1 LLAAASEAVHA
12 VRTAVA
18 SGERHAGG
26 RLIMRAVFTG
36 ALCAGALV
44 LGLPVTVGA
53 KPLQREHYSF
63 QDSDTFTDTDCGAPI
78 TIDYTAEFSGL
89 FMLKKGRAG
98 DPTPYYFDNY
108 SGVETYTNTANGKT
122 AMLVHQGLYKD
133 QRIEHV
139 EGTIYR
145 FTAIETGRPV
155 TAYGPDGKKLVFD
168 AGRIRYSFLVDT
180 KGDSDLS
187 NDEFLGDD
195 EPQVAGPHPVFFGEV
210 TFCDLLDVLR

>member
-1 LLAAASEAVHA
+1 LLAV
-12 VRTAVA
+12 VRSAGQAGQKAVA

-26 RLIMRAVFTG
+26 RISVRAFLTSG
-36 ALCAGALV
+36 LCAGALV
-44 LGLPVTVGA
+44 LALPVTAGA
-53 KPLQREHYSF
+53 KPLEREHYTF
-63 QDSDTFTDTDCGAPI
+63 HDTDTFTDTDCGAPI
-78 TIDYTAEFSGL
+78 TIDYTADFAGV

-122 AMLVHQGLYKD
+122 ATLAHQGLYKD

-155 TAYGPDGKKLVFD
+155 IVYGPDGRKLIFD
-168 AGRIRYSFLVDT
+168 AGRIRYTFLVDT
-180 KGDSDLS
+180 KGDADLS
-187 NDEFLGDD
+187 NDEFIADD
-195 EPQVAGPHPVFFGEV
+195 EPQVAGPHPIFFDEV
-210 TFCDLLDVLR
+210 NFCDFLDLLR